1 MLALLFNSCKKDEP
15 YNQYTDTA
23 IATLQKCYNTETGL
37 YKTTSWWNGLSISRH
52 VYAKF
57 GFLVLLAG

>member
-37 YKTTSWWNGLSISRH
+37 YKTTSWWNGLSI
-52 VYAKF
+52 
-57 GFLVLLAG
+57 

>member
-1 MLALLFNSCKKDEP
+1 MKNTCICSFNNVDPAFNSCKKDEP

-37 YKTTSWWNGLSISRH
+37 YKTTSWWNGLSI
-52 VYAKF
+52 
-57 GFLVLLAG
+57 